1 MPKYR
6 YELTVHEDD
15 IDIIRDDNDGMITLY
30 LEGDIDEIDVSSVDL
45 NGDRQN
51 DILWGSFEHNFVCFD
66 DEGNE
71 IEFDYHT
78 GEPGIKRD

>member
-30 LEGDIDEIDVSSVDL
+30 LVGDIDEIDVSSVEEQSPHGGGLPMIHVPDKHKVHV
-45 NGDRQN
+45 RFFCHSQSSMRIC
-51 DILWGSFEHNFVCFD
+51 IL
-66 DEGNE
+66 
-71 IEFDYHT
+71 
-78 GEPGIKRD
+78 